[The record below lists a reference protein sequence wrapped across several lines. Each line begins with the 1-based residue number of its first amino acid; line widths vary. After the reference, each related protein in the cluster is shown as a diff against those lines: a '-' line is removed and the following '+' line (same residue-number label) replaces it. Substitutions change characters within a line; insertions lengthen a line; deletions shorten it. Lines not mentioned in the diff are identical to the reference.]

1 MRRDEL
7 LRLLRAQPFRLFR
20 LRLSNDAVYEIR
32 HPDMAI
38 VTPSAVYVG
47 VPAPGSAAST
57 ADDIV
62 VGSLLHVLT
71 MEYLTPANPP
81 APN

>member
-1 MRRDEL
+1 
-7 LRLLRAQPFRLFR
+7 
-20 LRLSNDAVYEIR
+20 
-32 HPDMAI
+32 MAI